1 MPAAEAEAFA
11 VRMGCLFAEVSSKTE
26 AGVAEVLN
34 DAIACIIDTPSL
46 WREESSS
53 GTAAGDATG
62 LANTT
67 IVRGPRA
74 AESL

>member
-1 MPAAEAEAFA
+1 M
-11 VRMGCLFAEVSSKTE
+11 RTGCLFAEVSSKT
-26 AGVAEVLN
+26 GVGVTDVFNDVL
-34 DAIACIIDTPSL
+34 ACIIDTPSL
-46 WREESSS
+46 WRGESSS
-53 GTAAGDATG
+53 GTAAADATG

>member
-1 MPAAEAEAFA
+1 VPTAEAEAFA
-11 VRMGCLFAEVSSKTE
+11 VRKGCLFAEVSSKTE
-26 AGVAEVLN
+26 AGVTDVINDVL
-34 DAIACIIDTPSL
+34 ACIIDTPSL